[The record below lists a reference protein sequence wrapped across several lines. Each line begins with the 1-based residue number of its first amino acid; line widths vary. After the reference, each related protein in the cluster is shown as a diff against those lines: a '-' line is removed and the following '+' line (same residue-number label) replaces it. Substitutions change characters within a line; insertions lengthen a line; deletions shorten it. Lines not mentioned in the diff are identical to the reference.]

1 MDTCVLSL
9 SLLRT
14 LHVTARGV
22 LRLVRVRDQLKCGER
37 GAVARQLALAR
48 RPVARRTSTVL

>member
-14 LHVTARGV
+14 PHVTARGV
-22 LRLVRVRDQLKCGER
+22 LRLVRVRDQLKRGER
-37 GAVARQLALAR
+37 GAVARDKRWRGARLRDAR
-48 RPVARRTSTVL
+48 RRC